1 MEISSICG
9 RVRRWCLARQDSHN
23 FIHTSIE
30 LYWRSWVD
38 DSHCLWFAVDNR
50 LGFANF
56 LSWWRLRNRG
66 TPLSWKLVVD
76 SIDQKA
82 YSSRT
87 LVGCSTENPDVSRIN
102 ILSSIP
108 RWSTCFEDQCW
119 LFRQSQIRIVS
130 HTPMMFCVR
139 FRVTAIPVGIIW
151 RWEGCGW

>member
-38 DSHCLWFAVDNR
+38 DSHWLW
-50 LGFANF
+50 FANF
-56 LSWWRLRNRG
+56 LSWWRLRNLR

-82 YSSRT
+82 YNTGT
-87 LVGCSTENPDVSRIN
+87 LVGCSTEHPDVSRIN
-102 ILSSIP
+102 ILSSTS
-108 RWSTCFEDQCW
+108 RWSSCFKDQCW
-119 LFRQSQIRIVS
+119 LFRQSQVRIVS
-130 HTPMMFCVR
+130 HTPMMFCIR
-139 FRVTAIPVGIIW
+139 FCVTTVPVGIVW
-151 RWEGCGW
+151 PWKERCG